1 MTGPE
6 RPEDVY
12 RPPAAPPPPV
22 EPHGDHGDEVEESQE
37 VSRVRRRSRVVVIT
51 VIAASATLLLG
62 LTVAIVMLT
71 AGLLSAI
78 GDRGGDADTEK
89 PAVVEQEPEEPEEP
103 QPVRAGECG
112 ELCGALESEIGVDAG
127 AWAAEAGWSDAEP
140 EVGATAAA
148 TAVFTSDLGTGT
160 LTVLQFDTDEQAAQ
174 AVIDLG
180 ARIGEPVFETTVF
193 DDGSGTRYDYDG
205 ALTSRVLWHLDAQS
219 APHEVGRL
227 YLIEAPT
234 NAAADFSEQA
244 AYQLYLALPL

>member
-1 MTGPE
+1 MTGLE

-12 RPPAAPPPPV
+12 RPPAAPTPPV
-22 EPHGDHGDEVEESQE
+22 ESDGDDAEESQE
-37 VSRVRRRSRVVVIT
+37 VARVRRHSRVVVIT

-62 LTVAIVMLT
+62 LTAAIVMLT
-71 AGLLSAI
+71 TGLLSAI

-89 PAVVEQEPEEPEEP
+89 PAVVEQEPDEP

-127 AWAAEAGWSDAEP
+127 AWTAEAGWSDAEP

-180 ARIGEPVFETTVF
+180 ARIGEPVFQTTVF

-219 APHEVGRL
+219 TPHEVGRL
-227 YLIEAPT
+227 YLIEAPA
-234 NAAADFSEQA
+234 NDAADFSEQA